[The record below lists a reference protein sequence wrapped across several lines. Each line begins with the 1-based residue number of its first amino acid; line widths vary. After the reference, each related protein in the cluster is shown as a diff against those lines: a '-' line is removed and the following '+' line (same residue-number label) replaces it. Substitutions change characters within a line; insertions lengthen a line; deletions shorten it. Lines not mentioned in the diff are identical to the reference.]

1 MLAKVEAV
9 AANGV
14 NPKERIFHAAMAV
27 ALRNGFGKVALSLVA
42 REAGLRKGGLLH
54 YFATKDT
61 LIRSMLE
68 FYADPTARH
77 AQPVLLREANISAS
91 DFDPFA
97 VAVLIAAAE
106 NPVLLEVVR
115 TQLVSETPDSTN
127 RSEAMPGRL
136 RLIGDLVA
144 KLSQRRRLT

>member
-9 AANGV
+9 AADDV

-27 ALRNGFGKVALSLVA
+27 ALRKGFGKVALSLVA
-42 REAGLRKGGLLH
+42 REAGFSKGGLLH
-54 YFATKDT
+54 HFATKDN
-61 LIRSMLE
+61 LIRSMLA

-77 AQPVLLREANISAS
+77 AQPVLPGEANAFVSGC
-91 DFDPFA
+91 DPFA

-106 NPVLLEVVR
+106 NPLLLEVVR
-115 TQLVSETPDSTN
+115 TQLASGTPDLTD
-127 RSEAMPGRL
+127 RLETTPGHL
-136 RLIGDLVA
+136 RLVGDLVA